1 MELMSETAREQW
13 RATNAL
19 MDQSG
24 TFNQSSPQSQHMTKQ
39 RKVQI
44 AETMQ
49 KKQLRRVKQKLQQS
63 KRGRNSQNIYRG
75 QTKPES
81 K

>member
-1 MELMSETAREQW
+1 MELMSETARAQKREQW
-13 RATNAL
+13 RETNAL

-24 TFNQSSPQSQHMTKQ
+24 TFNQNSPQSQHMTKQ

-49 KKQLRRVKQKLQQS
+49 KKTPVKQLRRFE
-63 KRGRNSQNIYRG
+63 RNCNKAKGEKFPKYL
-75 QTKPES
+75 
-81 K
+81 